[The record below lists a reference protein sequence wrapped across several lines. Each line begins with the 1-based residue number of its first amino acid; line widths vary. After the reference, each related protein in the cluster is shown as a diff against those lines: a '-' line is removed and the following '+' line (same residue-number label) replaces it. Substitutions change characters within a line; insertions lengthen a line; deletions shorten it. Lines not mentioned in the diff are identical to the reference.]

1 MLIMKSS
8 FGRNDDINR
17 LVNIF
22 TDDFSISIPR
32 SVLVESSHFFKAA
45 LQSGMSESRSGEFF
59 LSEFSPRQL
68 QHLQHFLSDN
78 DLFTSKVEPLQS
90 EGGQSISSDCQMEEQ
105 VRRLVEAA
113 FIADYL
119 QMPRFKSK
127 LQTLFKYLIQSL
139 THPQSPCFLRFHD
152 CNTFT
157 EMILIL
163 SDNRLK
169 CLKKPLLRLIY
180 RCPTVL
186 LDSKF
191 VHFDTSQPFLITS
204 VLQTLSSDK
213 IFLYNEDE
221 ILNSACEWIEHSL
234 TPPKQCRSGND
245 TITEILLSLVHSL
258 RLGLLSPSG
267 LQHLV
272 NLLNEHLQ
280 HVALDAT
287 LSHCL
292 SSTRMLLSQNLRS
305 HFQAAL
311 SASLMR
317 PSPFHTAAFRPRAD
331 VPTLVLVARQNSPS
345 SFILYFLN
353 LLTGQ
358 VLSSPTP
365 LSVERTLLFE
375 PSESNPIHLC
385 TAEAASCQNLVFL
398 FIHQINTA
406 TLKGMVW
413 DLATLQ
419 AEWMPDLDLKHASFA
434 WASTSFSTFS
444 LPHAVGVVYTADG
457 LMVYCSFTLC
467 TQTVLCVYRFD
478 APSWRWIKYHPK
490 AVEQSSAAGHKVLK
504 PMSHATAQG
513 VGERWL
519 YGTLDSAEGSQFI
532 RIRPAAAP
540 GSGDYSVQVQTLPS
554 PDFILR
560 AYNLV
565 SVHTF
570 AAGDDGDGGTGRAA
584 FTFPFNA
591 CQRDSQAM
599 RMCYSQTQNAWNSW
613 EPTASSPALT
623 ASPSSSSSSLSPTT
637 SFLSSSTEPLRFAL
651 SRNHIGFRGVVCTS
665 GLAIPRHRRSVGNEE
680 EGELEEGSENDIDV
694 EIEEESS
701 GTAED
706 RTSFLHPGAYFVMA
720 GRLSQSVSPPSPK
733 VSGLW
738 LLDPWAARAA
748 SDAREPTFPLPPDL
762 DGLLH
767 RATAVCGAVG
777 LANWTGLRAAV
788 TCCCGGQETQ
798 TARPPP
804 SSQSLLLPSI
814 MRFARPL
821 AENVGGGSGGLSSL
835 SASAAKLFAFHHRNS
850 GAGSDSD

>member
-1 MLIMKSS
+1 MKSS
-8 FGRNDDINR
+8 VDQNHEITR

-90 EGGQSISSDCQMEEQ
+90 ESGQSISSNCQMEEQ
-105 VRRLVEAA
+105 VRRLVEAS

-127 LQTLFKYLIQSL
+127 LQTLFQYLIQSL
-139 THPQSPCFLRFHD
+139 THPQSPCFSRLHD

-157 EMILIL
+157 EMIPIL

-169 CLKKPLLRLIY
+169 CLKKPLLRFIY
-180 RCPTVL
+180 RYPTVL

-191 VHFDTSQPFLITS
+191 VRLDTSQPFLITS

-213 IFLYNEDE
+213 IFIFNEDE

-234 TPPKQCRSGND
+234 APPKRCRSGDDNL
-245 TITEILLSLVHSL
+245 TEILLSLIQSL
-258 RLGLLSPSG
+258 RLGLLSPLG

-272 NLLNEHLQ
+272 SLLDEYPQ
-280 HVALDAT
+280 HVAFDAT
-287 LSHCL
+287 LSRCF
-292 SSTRMLLSQNLRS
+292 SSVRMLLSQNFRS
-305 HFQAAL
+305 HFQATL
-311 SASLMR
+311 SAGLMH
-317 PSPFHTAAFRPRAD
+317 PSPLHNATFRPRAD
-331 VPTLVLVARQNSPS
+331 VPTLILVARQNSPS

-353 LLTGQ
+353 LLTGR

-365 LSVERTLLFE
+365 LSVEHTLLFE

-413 DLATLQ
+413 DLATLE

-434 WASTSFSTFS
+434 WATASFSTFS

-478 APSWRWIKYHPK
+478 APSWRWIKYHPR
-490 AVEQSSAAGHKVLK
+490 AVEQSSAVGHKVLK

-532 RIRPAAAP
+532 RMRPATAP
-540 GSGDYSVQVQTLPS
+540 GSGDYSVQVQALPS

-570 AAGDDGDGGTGRAA
+570 SAGDGGGGGAGQAT

-613 EPTASSPALT
+613 EPTASSPTLT
-623 ASPSSSSSSLSPTT
+623 VSPSSSPSSLSPTT
-637 SFLSSSTEPLRFAL
+637 SPSSSSTEPLRFAL

-665 GLAIPRHRRSVGNEE
+665 SLTIPRQRRSVKNEE
-680 EGELEEGSENDIDV
+680 DEEETVERSENDDDA
-694 EIEEESS
+694 EIEEESND
-701 GTAED
+701 TAED

-720 GRLSQSVSPPSPK
+720 GRLSQSVLSPSPK

-738 LLDPWAARAA
+738 LLDPWAACAA
-748 SDAREPTFPLPPDL
+748 SDTREPTFALPPDL

-788 TCCCGGQETQ
+788 ACCCGGHETQ
-798 TARPPP
+798 TTRPPP

-814 MRFARPL
+814 MRFTRSL
-821 AENVGGGSGGLSSL
+821 ADNVDSSGGGLSSL
-835 SASAAKLFAFHHRNS
+835 PTSTAALFAFHHRSS